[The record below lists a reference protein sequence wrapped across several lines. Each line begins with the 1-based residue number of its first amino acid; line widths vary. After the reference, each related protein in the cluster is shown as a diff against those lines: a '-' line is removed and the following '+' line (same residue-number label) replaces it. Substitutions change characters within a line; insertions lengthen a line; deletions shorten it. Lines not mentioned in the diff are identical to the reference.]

1 MYLPRN
7 PNAQSVMP
15 LAGKPAMSGE
25 TGESV
30 LPSQLDAQLKPARRP
45 ARRLTRNPVLA
56 SIVNNAMRMW
66 K

>member
-7 PNAQSVMP
+7 PNAQPAMP
-15 LAGKPAMSGE
+15 LAGKPAMTIEPGAP
-25 TGESV
+25 T
-30 LPSQLDAQLKPARRP
+30 LPPQSEAQQSPARKS

-56 SIVNNAMRMW
+56 GIVNNAMRMW

>member
-1 MYLPRN
+1 MYLPRD
-7 PNAQSVMP
+7 PNAQRAMP
-15 LAGKPAMSGE
+15 LAGKPAMTSEAGD
-25 TGESV
+25 SV
-30 LPSQLDAQLKPARRP
+30 LPPQLDAQLKPARRP

>member
-7 PNAQSVMP
+7 PNAQPAMP
-15 LAGKPAMSGE
+15 LMGKPAMTNEPGA
-25 TGESV
+25 
-30 LPSQLDAQLKPARRP
+30 PPPQLDAQQSPARKP

-56 SIVNNAMRMW
+56 GIVNNAMRMW

>member
-7 PNAQSVMP
+7 PNAQPAMS
-15 LAGKPAMSGE
+15 LAGKPAMTSEPGD
-25 TGESV
+25 SV
-30 LPSQLDAQLKPARRP
+30 SPPQVDVRLKPGRKP

-56 SIVNNAMRMW
+56 GIVNNAMRMW